1 MKYQSFIGYAGKQ
14 EAQDEDRAMPM
25 LGVQAVPLIETT
37 ILMTL
42 AAIYWDA
49 TLYGALC

>member
-1 MKYQSFIGYAGKQ
+1 MRYQHFIGFAGKQ

-25 LGVQAVPLIETT
+25 LGVQAVPLIETM
-37 ILMTL
+37 ISMTL
-42 AAIYWDA
+42 AAIYLDA